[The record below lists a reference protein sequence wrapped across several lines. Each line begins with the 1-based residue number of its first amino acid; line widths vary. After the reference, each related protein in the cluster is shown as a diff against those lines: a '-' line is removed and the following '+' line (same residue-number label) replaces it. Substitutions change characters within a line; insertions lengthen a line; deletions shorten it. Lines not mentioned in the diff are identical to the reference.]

1 MTQID
6 ISEALMHM
14 PQLIDEA
21 SRGAEI
27 IITKDNQP
35 IVKLVPMLLPGGRR
49 SSLFGIDKGL
59 ITISDDFD
67 EPLEDFK
74 DYM

>member
-6 ISEALMHM
+6 IAEALMHM

-21 SRGAEI
+21 SRGEEV
-27 IITKDNQP
+27 IITKNNQP
-35 IVKLVPMLLPGGRR
+35 IVKLVPILLPKQER

-59 ITISDDFD
+59 IAISDDFD
-67 EPLEDFK
+67 EPLEEFK

>member
-21 SRGAEI
+21 SRGEEV

-35 IVKLVPMLLPGGRR
+35 IVKLVPMLSPERGR

-59 ITISDDFD
+59 IAISDDFD